1 MLLSV
6 VVDCKD
12 PYTVHRNKHMFRG
25 QMVPHTTLNLCQRH
39 CLAIPHCFGIDWDKM
54 PQTPVNKRCF
64 LILPPSLAAY
74 GRQPRD
80 SDCCDH
86 YRKKSECIQS
96 EAEASVSSDD
106 NDDSEAPASIS
117 SVGENEVKAS
127 ILSST
132 ENINSNSASSESEDG
147 RVSSEV
153 DGKLAEESNLPVDTV
168 PDSVQQRLPTT
179 GNLVT
184 INISF

>member
-1 MLLSV
+1 
-6 VVDCKD
+6 
-12 PYTVHRNKHMFRG
+12 
-25 QMVPHTTLNLCQRH
+25 
-39 CLAIPHCFGIDWDKM
+39 M

-64 LILPPSLAAY
+64 LILPSSLAAY

-127 ILSST
+127 TLLSST
-132 ENINSNSASSESEDG
+132 ENVNSNSASSESEDG
-147 RVSSEV
+147 RVSADV
-153 DGKLAEESNLPVDTV
+153 DEKLAEESNLPVDTV
-168 PDSVQQRLPTT
+168 PDSVQHRLPTA
-179 GNLVT
+179 GNLIT